1 MRNRKF
7 LCGVMAAMS
16 LALVTFGVRLHAAS
30 GDTKATVAASSS
42 IKGTGSLSGKVEAS
56 KEFKG
61 AQIYAR
67 NVDKNIVYMVYTSAG
82 RYKAMHLLPG
92 NYEVSVK
99 KSGFSGD
106 TQKVTIAADAAA
118 TADFMLRD
126 GPELPRLGD
135 HPGYDAHLA
144 KQSASYDQ
152 LYPAGPGRLVIE
164 KTCMVCHGPDFI
176 PSHHWDESQW
186 NAAID
191 LMSNPDGLIK
201 SRIMPGTISPQER
214 AELVS
219 YLVKNFG
226 PESKTR
232 HIEVPE
238 MPIDEKALSSAM
250 YVEYE
255 VPKQYGQPIH
265 DEHFDRE
272 GNVWVVDRAPGR
284 PSVDKL
290 DPRTGAWSYFQ
301 IPDPNALPHGLTAD
315 AAGDLWF
322 AGETAY
328 GRIDAKTGAMKL
340 YYFDDKDSYVPLPG
354 EGVGKGT
361 KHQSHGHTPVVD
373 SKQNIWMSLS
383 YTDQLAKWDRH
394 TGEISKFNV
403 PTTHSFPYGIYADK
417 KDNVW
422 VAEWFRCK
430 VAKFDPETEKFTE
443 YALPDPPCT
452 VKRMSVDSKGL
463 AWYVKDGGR
472 LGSLDPKT
480 GKATEYDAP
489 VIYASGYDVQPDP
502 QDNLWISDSGQG
514 GAIVKFDRA
523 TKKFTYYPSIQFT
536 DMPKLEITRDGAI
549 WYSARSA
556 KTKAIGVLYPDM
568 SKVKSL
574 GAYAMSADR

>member
-1 MRNRKF
+1 MKSNRWF
-7 LCGVMAAMS
+7 ALFPLMAALIFAVPLES
-16 LALVTFGVRLHAAS
+16 GAATDVKSSAVT
-30 GDTKATVAASSS
+30 ASS
-42 IKGTGSLSGKVEAS
+42 IRGTGSLSGKVDAS
-56 KEFKG
+56 KDFKG
-61 AQIYAR
+61 AQVYVR
-67 NVDKNIVYMVYTSAG
+67 NVDKNIVYTVYTSGG
-82 RYKAMHLLPG
+82 RYKAVDLLPG
-92 NYEVSVK
+92 NYEVTVK
-99 KSGFSGD
+99 KSGFASD
-106 TQKVTIAADAAA
+106 AKKVSVAADAGV
-118 TADFMLRD
+118 TADFTLTD
-126 GPELPRLGD
+126 GPVLPRMGD
-135 HPGYDAHLA
+135 HPGYDPHLA
-144 KQSASYDQ
+144 KQTASYEQ
-152 LYPAGPGRLVIE
+152 LYPAGSGRAVIE
-164 KTCMVCHGPDFI
+164 KTCMVCHGPDFL
-176 PSHHWDESQW
+176 PQHHWDEEQW

-201 SRIMPGTISPQER
+201 SRILPGTISAQER
-214 AELVS
+214 QDLVS

-226 PESKTR
+226 PDSQTR
-232 HIEVPE
+232 HLEVPE
-238 MPIDEKALSSAM
+238 MPIDEKALAGAM

-255 VPKQYGQPIH
+255 IPKQYGQPIH

-284 PSVDKL
+284 PSVDRL
-290 DPRTGAWSYFQ
+290 DPRTGDWVYHA

-383 YTDQLAKWDRH
+383 YTDQLAKWDRR
-394 TGEISKFNV
+394 TGEISRFTV
-403 PTTHSFPYGIYADK
+403 PTAHSFPYGIYADR
-417 KDNVW
+417 KDNIW

-443 YALPDPPCT
+443 YPLPDPPCT
-452 VKRMSVDSKGL
+452 VKRMSVDSKGI
-463 AWYVKDGGR
+463 AWYVKDGGK

-480 GKATEYDAP
+480 GKAVEYEAP
-489 VIYASGYDVQPDP
+489 VIYASGYDVQPDA

-523 TKKFTYYPSIQFT
+523 TKKFTYYPSVQFG

-568 SKVKSL
+568 SKIKTL
-574 GAYAMSADR
+574 GAYAMFADR

>member
-1 MRNRKF
+1 MKF
-7 LCGVMAAMS
+7 KSVLAIAIAGASLTLVSPRISANAAGND
-16 LALVTFGVRLHAAS
+16 V
-30 GDTKATVAASSS
+30 KATAKVSAV
-42 IKGTGSLSGKVEAS
+42 KGTGAISGKVDAA

-61 AQIYAR
+61 AQVYIR
-67 NVDKNIVYMVYTSAG
+67 NMDKNIVYMVYTSAG
-82 RYKAMHLLPG
+82 RYKAIDLLPG

-99 KSGFSGD
+99 KSGFASD
-106 TQKVTIAADAAA
+106 VKKISVAADAAV
-118 TADFMLRD
+118 TADFTLTD
-126 GPELPRLGD
+126 GPVLPRIGD
-135 HPGYDAHLA
+135 HPGYDPHLA
-144 KQSASYDQ
+144 KQSASYEQ
-152 LYPAGPGRLVIE
+152 LYPAGSGRVVIE
-164 KTCMVCHGPDFI
+164 KTCMVCHGPDFL
-176 PSHHWDESQW
+176 PQHHWDESQW

-201 SRIMPGTISPQER
+201 SRILPGTISAKER
-214 AELVS
+214 EDLVS

-226 PESKTR
+226 PESQTR
-232 HIEVPE
+232 RLEVPE
-238 MPIDEKALSSAM
+238 MPIDEKALASAM
-250 YVEYE
+250 YIEYE

-290 DPRTGAWSYFQ
+290 DPRTGDWAYHA

-328 GRIDAKTGAMKL
+328 GRIEAKTGAMKL

-373 SKQNIWMSLS
+373 SKQNIWMTLS
-383 YTDQLAKWDRH
+383 YTDQLAKWDRR
-394 TGEISKFNV
+394 TQEISRFTV
-403 PTTHSFPYGIYADK
+403 PNAHSFPYGAYADR
-417 KDNVW
+417 KDNIW

-443 YALPDPPCT
+443 YPLPDPPCT
-452 VKRMSVDSKGL
+452 VKRMSVDSKGI
-463 AWYVKDGGR
+463 AWYVKDGGK

-480 GKATEYDAP
+480 GKAVEYEAP
-489 VIYASGYDVQPDP
+489 LMYASGYDVQPDA

-514 GAIVKFDRA
+514 GAIVKFDRT
-523 TKKFTYYPSIQFT
+523 TKKFTYYPSIQLT
-536 DMPKLEITRDGAI
+536 DMPKLEVTRDGAI

-568 SKVKSL
+568 SRIKTL
-574 GAYAMSADR
+574 GAYAMFADR